1 MKTFNRNN
9 LSALLALTLGILVLT
24 SAKSTETIA
33 TTDLEPVVEDFSYMD
48 DVEEYVDAYFDE
60 LIQEESLFTDY
71 VKVYNGNDELL
82 LEGERSSFSDS
93 EMKVLHQA
101 DLLTQERGTA
111 YYQLNN

>member
-1 MKTFNRNN
+1 M
-9 LSALLALTLGILVLT
+9 ALVLGVLVLT

-33 TTDLEPVVEDFSYMD
+33 STDLEPVVEDLSYVD
-48 DVEEYVDAYFDE
+48 EVEEYVDAYFEE

-71 VKVYNGNDELL
+71 VKIYNGNDELV
-82 LEGERSSFSDS
+82 LEGERSSFSDT
-93 EMKVLHQA
+93 EMQVLHQA